1 MIDRVILKEQKTA
14 KEQIDTCPAER
25 TELKAE
31 YQFRYDVISE
41 YAPKLMEADE
51 VKAYI
56 TERFADLLESK
67 QKGPVMKA
75 VMAELKGKADGKV
88 INSVVG
94 ELCKP

>member
-1 MIDRVILKEQKTA
+1 
-14 KEQIDTCPAER
+14 
-25 TELKAE
+25 
-31 YQFRYDVISE
+31 
-41 YAPKLMEADE
+41 MEADE